1 MASVLARLLPREK
14 TFFDQFTEVTANI
27 QAAAQTLVNLLEDY
41 RGVEEKV
48 AHLKDLEHH
57 GDQMTHDLFTR
68 LNQTF
73 ITPLDREDIHE
84 LASKLDDVLD
94 LIDAVA
100 SRLVIYRI
108 QSIRPGMVELARTLQ
123 KAANEI
129 HSAVLQLEK
138 QDRIFEH
145 CIEINRLENEADRSV
160 RAAIAN
166 LFEEEQNPVEIIK
179 WKELFEVL
187 EFATDKC
194 EDVANVLEG
203 VVLKSA

>member
-1 MASVLARLLPREK
+1 MARLLPREK